1 MRVQSNLKSNFLA
14 GLALV
19 APIVVTLFILRTLV
33 GWILGFLKPIAR
45 DSQAVQLTGDPLL
58 ARVLV
63 AIVLLVLITI
73 VGSIAQYSIGR
84 RLFGRAGRALYFIP
98 VFREVY
104 TSVKQVATS
113 VVNRSTQYESVV
125 FVEYPRDGVYSLGL
139 VTGNSPADAERLAG
153 QEVYNVFFPSS
164 PNPTGGKLVLVPD
177 EKVHET
183 DLSVRRGLQIL
194 MTTGMTEPDAVIDLE
209 EDDEEGTGEGSL
221 PSGAD

>member
-45 DSQAVQLTGDPLL
+45 DTQAVQLIGDPLL

-63 AIVLLVLITI
+63 GVALLALITL

-209 EDDEEGTGEGSL
+209 EDDEEGAGDGSL